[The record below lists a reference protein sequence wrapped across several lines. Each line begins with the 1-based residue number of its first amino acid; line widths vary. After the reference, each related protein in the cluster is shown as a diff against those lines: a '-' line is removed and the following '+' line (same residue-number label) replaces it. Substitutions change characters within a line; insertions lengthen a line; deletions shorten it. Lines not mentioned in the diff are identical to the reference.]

1 MKKTLSSCN
10 TPKEIAE
17 QTLSIREALYPYNSL
32 IGSYSTGP
40 QSGLPKVDQNEMPH
54 VWINIPAGIGETA
67 NVFVTAYV
75 DGTCKAFYD
84 YHDEETQELL
94 GGEEYT
100 LTFDS
105 LIAYLEQLP
114 KPFFAYTSGL
124 VEE

>member
-1 MKKTLSSCN
+1 MKKALSSCN

-17 QTLSIREALYPYNSL
+17 QTLAIREALHPYNSL

-40 QSGLPKVDQNEMPH
+40 QSGLPKVDQNEMAH
-54 VWINIPAGIGETA
+54 VWINVPAGIGESA
-67 NVFVTAYV
+67 CVFIKAYV
-75 DGTCKAFYD
+75 DGTCTAFYD
-84 YHDEETQELL
+84 YQDEETQELL

-114 KPFFAYTSGL
+114 KPFHAFTSGL
-124 VEE
+124 VED